1 MFVDS
6 REQILASLSTVS
18 NPYAGNPSHSYVC
31 KIVIGGSEKNWTF
44 WQDKSEIWH
53 AVTVSRFPRSRTR
66 TQTMDALTENVQQHL
81 SSSCVRLRRICT
93 RPTLVRRWFKTLPM
107 IWYQACNRYFQNIA

>member
-1 MFVDS
+1 MVTFRETIMFVDS

-53 AVTVSRFPRSRTR
+53 AVISFPTF
-66 TQTMDALTENVQQHL
+66 ENSNANYGCFNWKCSAAFEFIL
-81 SSSCVRLRRICT
+81 C
-93 RPTLVRRWFKTLPM
+93 
-107 IWYQACNRYFQNIA
+107 